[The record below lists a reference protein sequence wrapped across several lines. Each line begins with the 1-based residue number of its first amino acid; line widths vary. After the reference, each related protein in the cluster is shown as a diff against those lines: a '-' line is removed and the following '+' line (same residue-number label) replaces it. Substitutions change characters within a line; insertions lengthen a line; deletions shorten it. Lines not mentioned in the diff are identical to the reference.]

1 MPAMIKPPIS
11 QRSSGVRTAAVLV
24 AVIAIL
30 YLAREILIP
39 LAFAIV
45 LTLVLTPAVAWMQK
59 MGLGRF
65 PSVLFI
71 MVVSIAI
78 AGGVGWVIFNELV
91 EVVNDLPSYQENI
104 HNKIEAIRTPG
115 KGAVGRAAASVQ
127 ELGKELSSTPLP
139 IAPPAPSPVRRTTP
153 NKPVSRP
160 ANQPANQ
167 LGRTVPVEIVAGP
180 ANEFEYI
187 RQLATPVLV
196 PLGILGMVL
205 IFSVFLLIE
214 QNDLR
219 NRLFRLAG
227 LDHLN
232 VMTQALDDATRRVSR
247 YLMMQLLVNAIFGVL
262 CGAGLYLIGVPY
274 AILWGGVAGIL
285 RIVPYVGS
293 LVAAALP
300 LLLSLAVFDHWMP
313 PLLVFLLFATL
324 ELVTGNFV
332 EPWLYGMHTG
342 ISSLAILLTT
352 VFWAALWGP
361 AGLILATPLT
371 VCVVVL
377 GRHVPQL
384 SFLYILLGDQP
395 VLAAEAQVY
404 QRLLAMDDHEARAV
418 ADVYLSEN
426 SLVQLYDLVIIPA
439 LTMAEQDRHKGAL
452 DPARE
457 EFVFLSIRE
466 MTAEFS
472 EQTAASEPASADAE
486 TEGELELKPACAAG
500 RVLCLPVNDEADE
513 IAAVM
518 LAQLLDHAGCTALS
532 LPLDPTLQH
541 LVAIVEPEPKD
552 MFCISAVPPFA
563 FARARTLSRLLQVR
577 FPRTKIV
584 IGVWGFTGDIES
596 ALQRFQPKRPERLV
610 TSLGD
615 AVTFFVG
622 STPSA
627 KDKSVLAVAASA
639 GAITPE

>member
-1 MPAMIKPPIS
+1 MTKPPVATS
-11 QRSSGVRTAAVLV
+11 RSGVRTAAVLV

-30 YLAREILIP
+30 YLARGILIP
-39 LAFAIV
+39 LAFAII
-45 LTLVLTPAVAWMQK
+45 LTLVLTPAVAWLQK
-59 MGLGRF
+59 LGLGRV
-65 PSVLFI
+65 PSVVLS

-78 AGGVGWVIFNELV
+78 AGGVSWVIFNQLV
-91 EVVNDLPSYQENI
+91 EVINDLPSYQQNI

-115 KGAVGRAAASVQ
+115 KGAVGRAAASVK
-127 ELGKELSSTPLP
+127 ELGKELSSTPAP
-139 IAPPAPSPVRRTTP
+139 TAPPTPSRGRRVTP
-153 NKPVSRP
+153 NPTGQTLPVQIV
-160 ANQPANQ
+160 AQPANE
-167 LGRTVPVEIVAGP
+167 L
-180 ANEFEYI
+180 EYV
-187 RQLATPVLV
+187 RQMAKPVLA

-247 YLMMQLLVNAIFGVL
+247 YLMMQLLVNASFGVL
-262 CGAGLYLIGVPY
+262 CGTGLYLIGVPY
-274 AILWGGVAGIL
+274 AVLWGAVAGIL

-300 LLLSLAVFDHWMP
+300 LLLSLAVFDHWMR

-324 ELVTGNFV
+324 ELATGNFV

-342 ISSLAILLTT
+342 ISSLAILLAT

-361 AGLILATPLT
+361 AGLILSTPLT

-377 GRHVPQL
+377 GRHVPHL
-384 SFLYILLGDQP
+384 SFLHILLGDQP

-426 SLVQLYDLVIIPA
+426 SLVQLYDSVIMPA

-457 EFVFLSIRE
+457 EFVFLSIKE
-466 MTAEFS
+466 MIAEFS
-472 EQTAASEPASADAE
+472 EQTAAAEPSDTDAA
-486 TEGELELKPACAAG
+486 GDAQLERKPACAAG
-500 RVLCLPVNDEADE
+500 RVLCLPASDEADE
-513 IAAVM
+513 IAGVM
-518 LAQLLDHAGCTALS
+518 LAQLLDQAGCTALS

-541 LVAIVEPEPKD
+541 LVAIVEPEPND

-563 FARARTLSRLLQVR
+563 FARARTLCRLLQVR

-584 IGVWGFTGDIES
+584 IGVWGFTGDSER
-596 ALQRFQPKRPERLV
+596 ALERFQPKRPHRLV
-610 TSLGD
+610 TSLRS
-615 AVTFFVG
+615 AAEFFAG
-622 STPSA
+622 STPAA
-627 KDKSVLAVAASA
+627 KDTAAPAVPAISGQA
-639 GAITPE
+639 G

>member
-1 MPAMIKPPIS
+1 MTKPAVPQNGS
-11 QRSSGVRTAAVLV
+11 VRTAAILV

-39 LAFAIV
+39 LVFAIV
-45 LTLVLTPAVAWMQK
+45 LTLVLSPAVSWLHK
-59 MGLGRF
+59 LGLGRL
-65 PSVLFI
+65 PSVLLL

-78 AGGVGWVIFNELV
+78 MGGAGWVIFNELV
-91 EVVNDLPSYQENI
+91 EVVNDLPSYQQNI
-104 HNKIEAIRTPG
+104 HNKIEAMRAPG
-115 KGAVGRAAASVQ
+115 KGAVAKAAASVK
-127 ELGKELSSTPLP
+127 ELGKELSSPTVPL
-139 IAPPAPSPVRRTTP
+139 ALPAPMHGRRGT
-153 NKPVSRP
+153 
-160 ANQPANQ
+160 ANQA
-167 LGRTVPVEIVAGP
+167 GGTVPVAIVAEP
-180 ANEFEYI
+180 ANEFDYV
-187 RQLATPVLV
+187 RQLATPVLA
-196 PLGILGMVL
+196 PLAILGMVL
-205 IFSVFLLIE
+205 IFTVFLLTE
-214 QNDLR
+214 QSDLR
-219 NRLFRLAG
+219 NRVFRLAG

-262 CGAGLYLIGVPY
+262 CGTGLYFIGVPY
-274 AILWGGVAGIL
+274 AVLWGGVAAIL

-293 LVAAALP
+293 LVAASLP

-342 ISSLAILLTT
+342 ISALAILLAT

-377 GRHVPQL
+377 GRHVPHL
-384 SFLYILLGDQP
+384 SFLHILLGDQP

-426 SLVQLYDLVIIPA
+426 SLVQLYDSVIIPA

-457 EFVFLSIRE
+457 EFVFLSVKE
-466 MTAEFS
+466 MIAEFS
-472 EQTAASEPASADAE
+472 EQTASSEPADPDTSTDGE
-486 TEGELELKPACAAG
+486 MEGKLAG
-500 RVLCLPVNDEADE
+500 AGGRILCLPVNDEADE
-513 IAAVM
+513 IAAAM
-518 LAQLLDHAGCTALS
+518 LAQLLDQAGRPALS
-532 LPLDPTLQH
+532 LPLDPSLQH
-541 LVAIVEPEPKD
+541 LTAIVEPARSD
-552 MFCISAVPPFA
+552 VFCLSAVPPFA
-563 FARARTLSRLLQVR
+563 FAHARTLSRLLQVR
-577 FPRTKIV
+577 FPRIKIV
-584 IGVWGFTGDIES
+584 IGVWGFSGDTER
-596 ALQRFQPKRPERLV
+596 ALQRFQPKRPDKLV

-615 AVTFFVG
+615 AVAYFAG
-622 STPSA
+622 SAPAA
-627 KDKSVLAVAASA
+627 KDTSVPAVAIA
-639 GAITPE
+639 

>member
-1 MPAMIKPPIS
+1 MTKPVVS
-11 QRSSGVRTAAVLV
+11 QKGPGIRTAAILI
-24 AVIAIL
+24 AVVAIL
-30 YLAREILIP
+30 YLARGILIP
-39 LAFAIV
+39 LVFAV
-45 LTLVLTPAVAWMQK
+45 LFALVLSPAVSWLHK
-59 MGLGRF
+59 LGLGRL
-65 PSVLFI
+65 PSVLLM

-78 AGGVGWVIFNELV
+78 AGGAGWVIFDELV
-91 EVVNDLPSYQENI
+91 EVVNDLPSYQQNI
-104 HNKIEAIRTPG
+104 HNKIEAIRAPNE
-115 KGAVGRAAASVQ
+115 GAVGRAAASVK
-127 ELGKELSSTPLP
+127 ELGKELSSPAAP
-139 IAPPAPSPVRRTTP
+139 IAPPAPIHGRRSTSI
-153 NKPVSRP
+153 KPGNESG
-160 ANQPANQ
+160 A
-167 LGRTVPVEIVAGP
+167 TVPVEIMAEP
-180 ANEFEYI
+180 ANELEYV
-187 RQLATPVLV
+187 RQLATPVLG
-196 PLGILGMVL
+196 PLAILGMVL
-205 IFSVFLLIE
+205 IFSVFLLTE

-219 NRLFRLAG
+219 NRVFRLAG

-247 YLMMQLLVNAIFGVL
+247 YLMMQLLVNVIFGVL
-262 CGAGLYLIGVPY
+262 CGTGLYLIGVPY
-274 AILWGGVAGIL
+274 AVLWGGVAAIL

-293 LVAAALP
+293 LVAASLP
-300 LLLSLAVFDHWMP
+300 LLLSLAVFDHWMR

-342 ISSLAILLTT
+342 ISALAILLTT

-377 GRHVPQL
+377 GRHVPHL
-384 SFLYILLGDQP
+384 SFLHILLGDQP

-426 SLVQLYDLVIIPA
+426 SLVQLYDSVIVPT

-466 MTAEFS
+466 MIAEFS
-472 EQTAASEPASADAE
+472 EHSAASEPGSADAGVD
-486 TEGELELKPACAAG
+486 GELELKPACAAG
-500 RVLCLPVNDEADE
+500 RVLCLPANDEADE

-518 LAQLLDHAGCTALS
+518 LVQLLDQAGCTALA

-541 LVAIVEPEPKD
+541 LIAIVEPEPSD

-584 IGVWGFTGDIES
+584 IGVWGFTGDTER
-596 ALQRFQPKRPERLV
+596 ALQRFQPKLPHRLV
-610 TSLGD
+610 TNFRD
-615 AVTFFVG
+615 AAEFFIG
-622 STPSA
+622 STPPA
-627 KDKSVLAVAASA
+627 KDKSDSAVAALSGQA
-639 GAITPE
+639 G

>member
-1 MPAMIKPPIS
+1 MTKPAVS
-11 QRSSGVRTAAVLV
+11 QNGSGVRTAAILV

-39 LAFAIV
+39 LVFAIV
-45 LTLVLTPAVAWMQK
+45 LALVLSPAVSWLHK
-59 MGLGRF
+59 LGLGRL
-65 PSVLFI
+65 PSVLLL
-71 MVVSIAI
+71 MLVSIAI

-91 EVVNDLPSYQENI
+91 EVVNDLPSYQQNI
-104 HNKIEAIRTPG
+104 HNKIQAMRAPG
-115 KGAVGRAAASVQ
+115 KGAVGRAAASVK
-127 ELGKELSSTPLP
+127 ELGKELSSARGAHRSAGSDTW
-139 IAPPAPSPVRRTTP
+139 PAQG
-153 NKPVSRP
+153 VSESG
-160 ANQPANQ
+160 A
-167 LGRTVPVEIVAGP
+167 TVPVEIMAEP
-180 ANEFEYI
+180 ANEFEYV
-187 RQLATPVLV
+187 RQLATPILA

-205 IFSVFLLIE
+205 IFSVFLLTE

-219 NRLFRLAG
+219 NRVFRLAG

-262 CGAGLYLIGVPY
+262 CGTGLYFIGVPY
-274 AILWGGVAGIL
+274 AVLWGGVAAIL

-293 LVAAALP
+293 LVAASLP

-384 SFLYILLGDQP
+384 SFLHILLGDQP

-426 SLVQLYDLVIIPA
+426 SLVQLYDSVIIPA

-457 EFVFLSIRE
+457 EFVFLSIKE
-466 MTAEFS
+466 MIAEFS
-472 EQTAASEPASADAE
+472 EQTAFIRAAESGSRTVSWTESPAR
-486 TEGELELKPACAAG
+486 PAAY
-500 RVLCLPVNDEADE
+500 
-513 IAAVM
+513 
-518 LAQLLDHAGCTALS
+518 
-532 LPLDPTLQH
+532 
-541 LVAIVEPEPKD
+541 
-552 MFCISAVPPFA
+552 
-563 FARARTLSRLLQVR
+563 
-577 FPRTKIV
+577 
-584 IGVWGFTGDIES
+584 
-596 ALQRFQPKRPERLV
+596 
-610 TSLGD
+610 
-615 AVTFFVG
+615 
-622 STPSA
+622 
-627 KDKSVLAVAASA
+627 SVYQ
-639 GAITPE
+639 